1 MNWSQSMKEPCKGWK
16 MEFGVLIAPDAERY
30 GPADALAPKQVAQL
44 RGVELHTV
52 NTKMQT
58 GALPSFGFSNPLI
71 YAADAVK
78 GYSERKVKA

>member
-1 MNWSQSMKEPCKGWK
+1 MNWAQSMKEPCNGWK
-16 MEFGVLIAPDAERY
+16 MEFGVLIAPDGERY
-30 GPADALAPKQVAQL
+30 GPADALTPKQVAQP
-44 RGVELHTV
+44 RGVELDTI
-52 NTKMQT
+52 NARMQT